1 MSSKLEFQKGVEE
14 RIDAIGK
21 EGADLQA
28 ITMFLFMHANTRE
41 RFEAVVCTRSGN
53 EQARSHGLCS
63 GSEASLLAGR
73 QARVIEGRQKNGA
86 FSNLRHD

>member
-41 RFEAVVCTRSGN
+41 RFEAVVS
-53 EQARSHGLCS
+53 L
-63 GSEASLLAGR
+63 EAATNRRAVMDCVPALKR
-73 QARVIEGRQKNGA
+73 A
-86 FSNLRHD
+86 FWPGDRRE